1 MTSTYKP
8 TEAACEL
15 PQELPLMF
23 KISEAAPILN
33 VSRKHLNDMLREGR
47 IRGTKLGTTWRIPRG
62 VILEIL
68 GAEE

>member
-1 MTSTYKP
+1 MASTYIP
-8 TEAACEL
+8 TRAACEL
-15 PQELPLMF
+15 PQELPVML

-33 VSRKHLNDMLREGR
+33 CSRKHINDLLREGQ